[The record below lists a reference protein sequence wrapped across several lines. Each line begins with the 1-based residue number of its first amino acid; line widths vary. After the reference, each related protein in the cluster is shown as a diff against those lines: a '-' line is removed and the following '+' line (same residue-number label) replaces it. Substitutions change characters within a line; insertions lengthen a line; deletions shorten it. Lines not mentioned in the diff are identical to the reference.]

1 MTVPRQRGL
10 QALRLPSGRRS
21 RSRALWALLV
31 ILAASAGV
39 ACAEDPLPPAAE
51 LDGRYVLATVDGD
64 TLPTLISSA
73 IFANTF
79 LVSGHITFLS
89 RGRLV
94 DVRSQQEFDTR
105 YARWGPLTTDSL
117 VASYSVSGEQVLIHR
132 PTPLP
137 TDGYSD
143 TASLSG
149 DRLTV
154 RMRLGNALQ
163 PSVRRLLYIK
173 E

>member
-1 MTVPRQRGL
+1 MSVPRQSGIRSV
-10 QALRLPSGRRS
+10 RLTSGRQS
-21 RSRALWALLV
+21 RPRVLWPLLV
-31 ILAASAGV
+31 TLAASAGI

-64 TLPTLISSA
+64 TLPILISSA

-79 LVSGHITFLS
+79 LVSGQITFLS

-105 YARWGPLTTDSL
+105 YARWGPVTTDSL

-132 PTPLP
+132 PTPRP
-137 TDGYSD
+137 TDSYSD

-154 RMRLGNALQ
+154 RTRLGDALQ
-163 PSVRRLLYIK
+163 GSVRMLLYIK